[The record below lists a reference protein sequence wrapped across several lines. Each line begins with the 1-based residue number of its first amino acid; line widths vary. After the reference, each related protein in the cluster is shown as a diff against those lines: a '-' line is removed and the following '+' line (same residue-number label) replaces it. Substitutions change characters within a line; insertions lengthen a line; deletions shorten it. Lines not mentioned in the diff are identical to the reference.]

1 MNEIDTSEPILYSE
15 IDDKYSNLL
24 QKKRIFDTSIN
35 EISQLMDNLTF
46 EESSNVSL
54 VKTKFENIK
63 NQMNKISKG
72 INTLNNLI
80 PDEDIPTA
88 IKLRTLS
95 DSITKK
101 YKRANSKFQNII
113 INAQKNLDEQLS
125 INSDIS
131 TIDKSSEVSLQQ
143 ALNLKKDLLTQNPL
157 INKNRI
163 ERLKKVK
170 KEYQQIYDITNSLNQ
185 LSEDIKFNTLNQDK
199 QIELITTNIDK
210 IDDNISKGNE
220 ELKKYKEENIVDN
233 SIYYKY
239 IGGIILFIL
248 LFALL
253 IYYKLSSPNSGEVSS
268 QLDENI
274 LLNKVMNCSIALST
288 YISFIIFEIYWKNYL
303 YIF

>member
-1 MNEIDTSEPILYSE
+1 MNEINISEPILYSE

-24 QKKRIFDTSIN
+24 QKKRIFDTSIK
-35 EISQLMDNLTF
+35 EISQLMDNLAF
-46 EESSNVSL
+46 EESSNISL
-54 VKTKFENIK
+54 VKIKFENIK

-88 IKLRTLS
+88 IKLKTLS
-95 DSITKK
+95 DSISNK

-113 INAQKNLDEQLS
+113 LNAQKNLDEQLS
-125 INSDIS
+125 INSDMS
-131 TIDKSSEVSLQQ
+131 TIDRSSEVSVHQV
-143 ALNLKKDLLTQNPL
+143 LNLKKDLLAQNPL
-157 INKNRI
+157 INKNKI

-199 QIELITTNIDK
+199 QIELISDNIDK
-210 IDDNISKGNE
+210 IDVNINKGNK
-220 ELKKYKEENIVDN
+220 ELKKYKEENTVDN
-233 SIYYKY
+233 SIYYRY
-239 IGGIILFIL
+239 IGFIIIVIL

-268 QLDENI
+268 QLDEI
-274 LLNKVMNCSIALST
+274 FLINKP
-288 YISFIIFEIYWKNYL
+288 K
-303 YIF
+303 

>member
-220 ELKKYKEENIVDN
+220 ELKKYKEDNMVDN

-274 LLNKVMNCSIALST
+274 LLNKT
-288 YISFIIFEIYWKNYL
+288 K
-303 YIF
+303 